1 MSDDLRSQF
10 EQAAVDIKALSEKPS
25 DNDLLDL
32 YALYKQATEGDVS
45 GSKPGFLDL
54 VGRAKFEAWAELA
67 GTSADDA
74 MSRYIE
80 KVKSL
85 GA

>member
-1 MSDDLRSQF
+1 MSDDLRAKF
-10 EQAAVDIKALSEKPS
+10 EKAAVDIKALTSKPS
-25 DNDLLDL
+25 DSDLLDL

-54 VGRAKFEAWAELA
+54 VGRAKFEAWEELS
-67 GTSADDA
+67 GTSSDDA
-74 MSRYIE
+74 MTRYIE
-80 KVKSL
+80 KVKAL